1 MDEML
6 TNRAFLQ
13 VLDSGNFSS
22 AAVELGV
29 SVATVARQVNSLE
42 ARLGVQLLHRTTRT
56 LSLTEPGKHYSE
68 RIREVLHNYD
78 AVKRE
83 IASFQ
88 KDVKGLLRV
97 HLRHSVGNQVIVPA
111 LPSFLEQHPNI
122 KLDVTLTDAR
132 EDLVAQGVDVAVW
145 LGSLEDSSLIARR
158 LSPGKRLV
166 CCSPAYAA
174 KHGLP
179 QHPGDLADH
188 NCIVYRAKSYDSSWR
203 FTKDGATT
211 SVAVSGNLESESSAV
226 LMTSALNDLGFVMLQ
241 EAVVRM
247 AIESRA
253 LLNVF
258 PEYHVSST
266 DSDIALYAVYPGSK
280 QTSPKNRAFID
291 FLVRLFKSY

>member
-13 VLDSGNFSS
+13 VVDSGSFS
-22 AAVELGV
+22 AAAAEIGV

-56 LSLTEPGKHYSE
+56 LSLTEPGTHYCG
-68 RIREVLHNYD
+68 RIREVLRIYD
-78 AVKRE
+78 GVKRE
-83 IASFQ
+83 VASYQ

-111 LPSFLEQHPNI
+111 LPGFLEKHPNI
-122 KLDVTLTDAR
+122 KLDVTLTDTR

-145 LGSLEDSSLIARR
+145 LGNLEDSSLIARR
-158 LSPGKRLV
+158 LTPGRRLV

-174 KHGLP
+174 KRGLP
-179 QHPGDLADH
+179 EHPGDLSQH

-226 LMTSALNDLGFVMLQ
+226 LMTSALNGLGFVMLQ
-241 EAVVRM
+241 EAVVRS
-247 AIESRA
+247 AIESGA

-258 PEYHVSST
+258 PDHHASST
-266 DSDIALYAVYPGSK
+266 DADIALYAVYPGSK

>member
-13 VLDSGNFSS
+13 VVDSGSFS
-22 AAVELGV
+22 AAAAEIGV

-56 LSLTEPGKHYSE
+56 LSLTEPGTHYCE
-68 RIREVLHNYD
+68 RIREVLRIYD
-78 AVKRE
+78 GVKRE
-83 IASFQ
+83 VASYQ

-111 LPSFLEQHPNI
+111 LPQFLEKHPNI
-122 KLDVTLTDAR
+122 KLDVTLTDLR

-158 LSPGKRLV
+158 LTPGRRLV

-174 KHGLP
+174 KRGLP
-179 QHPGDLADH
+179 EHPGDLSQH

-203 FTKDGATT
+203 FTKDGSTT

-226 LMTSALNDLGFVMLQ
+226 LMTSALNGLGFVMLQ
-241 EAVVRM
+241 EAVVRT
-247 AIESRA
+247 AIEAGA
-253 LLNVF
+253 LVNVF
-258 PEYHVSST
+258 ADHHVSST
-266 DSDIALYAVYPGSK
+266 DADIALYAVYPGSK

-291 FLVRLFKSY
+291 FLVKLFKGY

>member
-1 MDEML
+1 MDEMV

-13 VLDSGNFSS
+13 VLDSGSFSS
-22 AAVELGV
+22 AAAELGV

-56 LSLTEPGKHYSE
+56 LSLTEPGKHYRD
-68 RIREVLHNYD
+68 RIREVLRSYD

-83 IASFQ
+83 VASFQ

-122 KLDVTLTDAR
+122 KLDVTLTDQR

-166 CCSPAYAA
+166 CCSPAHAA
-174 KHGLP
+174 RHGLP
-179 QHPGDLADH
+179 QDPGDLARH

-203 FTKDGATT
+203 FTKDSATI
-211 SVAVSGNLESESSAV
+211 SVPVSGNLESESSAV

-247 AIESRA
+247 AIEA
-253 LLNVF
+253 GTLLNVF
-258 PEYHVSST
+258 PDYQVSST
-266 DSDIALYAVYPGSK
+266 DADIALYAVYPGSK

-291 FLVRLFKSY
+291 FLVRLFKGY

>member
-13 VLDSGNFSS
+13 VVDSGSFS
-22 AAVELGV
+22 AAAAEIGV

-56 LSLTEPGKHYSE
+56 LSLTEPGTHYCS
-68 RIREVLHNYD
+68 RIREVLRIYD
-78 AVKRE
+78 GVKRE
-83 IASFQ
+83 VASYQ

-97 HLRHSVGNQVIVPA
+97 HLRHSVGNQIIVPA
-111 LPSFLEQHPNI
+111 LPSFLEKHPNI

-145 LGSLEDSSLIARR
+145 LGNLEDSSLIARR
-158 LSPGKRLV
+158 LTPGKRLV

-179 QHPGDLADH
+179 EHPSDLSQH

-203 FTKDGATT
+203 FTKDGTT
-211 SVAVSGNLESESSAV
+211 ISVGVSGNLESESSAV
-226 LMTSALNDLGFVMLQ
+226 LMTSALNGLGFVMLQ
-241 EAVVRM
+241 EAVVRN
-247 AIESRA
+247 AIETGA
-253 LLNVF
+253 LVNVF
-258 PEYHVSST
+258 SDYQTSST
-266 DSDIALYAVYPGSK
+266 DADIALYAVYPGSK

>member
-13 VLDSGNFSS
+13 VVDSGSFS
-22 AAVELGV
+22 AAAAEIGV

-56 LSLTEPGKHYSE
+56 LSLTEPGTHYCE
-68 RIREVLHNYD
+68 RIREVLRIYD
-78 AVKRE
+78 GVKRE
-83 IASFQ
+83 VASYQ

-111 LPSFLEQHPNI
+111 LPGFLEKHPNI

-174 KHGLP
+174 KRGLP
-179 QHPGDLADH
+179 EHPGDLSQH

-203 FTKDGATT
+203 FTKDGTTT

-226 LMTSALNDLGFVMLQ
+226 LMTSALNGLGFVMLQ
-241 EAVVRM
+241 EAVVRT
-247 AIESRA
+247 AIESGA
-253 LLNVF
+253 LVNVF
-258 PEYHVSST
+258 ADYQVSST
-266 DSDIALYAVYPGSK
+266 DAEIALYAVYPGSK

-291 FLVRLFKSY
+291 FLVKLFKSY

>member
-13 VLDSGNFSS
+13 VVDSGSFS
-22 AAVELGV
+22 AAAAEIGV
-29 SVATVARQVNSLE
+29 SVATVARQVTSLE
-42 ARLGVQLLHRTTRT
+42 ARLGVQLLHRTTRA
-56 LSLTEPGKHYSE
+56 LSLTEPGTHYCN
-68 RIREVLHNYD
+68 RIREVLRTYD

-83 IASFQ
+83 VASYQ

-111 LPSFLEQHPNI
+111 LPGFLEKHPNI

-158 LSPGKRLV
+158 LTPGKRLV
-166 CCSPAYAA
+166 CCSPGYAA
-174 KHGLP
+174 KRGLP
-179 QHPGDLADH
+179 VHPTDLSQH

-203 FTKDGATT
+203 FTKDGTTT
-211 SVAVSGNLESESSAV
+211 SVAVSGNLESDSAAV
-226 LMTSALNDLGFVMLQ
+226 LMTSALNGLGFVMLQ
-241 EAVVRM
+241 EAVVRPS
-247 AIESRA
+247 IESGA
-253 LLNVF
+253 LVNVF
-258 PEYHVSST
+258 SDYQTSST
-266 DSDIALYAVYPGSK
+266 DADVALYAVYPGSK

-291 FLVRLFKSY
+291 FLVRLFRSY

>member
-13 VLDSGNFSS
+13 VIDSGSFSS
-22 AAVELGV
+22 AAAEIGV

-56 LSLTEPGKHYSE
+56 LSLTEAGKLYRD
-68 RIREVLHNYD
+68 RIREVLRTYD
-78 AVKRE
+78 TVKRD

-111 LPSFLEQHPNI
+111 LPAFLEKHQNI
-122 KLDVTLTDAR
+122 KLDVTLTDTR
-132 EDLVAQGVDVAVW
+132 EDLVAHGVDVAVW

-158 LSPGKRLV
+158 LSPGRRLV
-166 CCSPAYAA
+166 CCSPSYMA
-174 KHGLP
+174 KRGLP
-179 QHPGDLADH
+179 AQPTDLAQH
-188 NCIVYRAKSYDSSWR
+188 NCIIYRAKSYDSSWR
-203 FTKDGATT
+203 FAKDGKTA

-226 LMTSALNDLGFVMLQ
+226 LMTSALNGLGFVMLQ
-241 EAVVRM
+241 ETMVRS
-247 AIESRA
+247 AIQAGE
-253 LLNVF
+253 LINVF
-258 PEYHVSST
+258 PDYQVSST
-266 DSDIALYAVYPGSK
+266 DADIALYAVYPGSK

-291 FLVRLFKSY
+291 FLVRLFKDY